1 MKLDAVIKG
10 IDQDQQERKERI
22 SALNKS
28 LNNKSEALQRRIT
41 RVKHQQEIAEMA
53 ANSNQDQ
60 NEIEKK
66 DKFLVQ
72 TLFSKFLTRKM
83 KNEMSNHN

>member
-1 MKLDAVIKG
+1 M
-10 IDQDQQERKERI
+10 
-22 SALNKS
+22 NKS

-83 KNEMSNHN
+83 KNEMSNHNQIENAF